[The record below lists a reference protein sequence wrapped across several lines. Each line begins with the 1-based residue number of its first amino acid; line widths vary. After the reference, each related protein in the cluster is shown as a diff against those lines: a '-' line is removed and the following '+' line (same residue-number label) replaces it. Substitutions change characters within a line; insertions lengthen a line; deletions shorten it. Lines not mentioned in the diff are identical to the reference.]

1 MCVYV
6 RSTTREETTNELDHD
21 ICVSYLRIYLYI
33 YIYTIII
40 SYYRPHIENY
50 IYIYIVYD
58 QGYILTNIEYLI
70 HYLGVLVYPILYPI
84 WVVHMLYPT

>member
-21 ICVSYLRIYLYI
+21 IWVSYLHI

-40 SYYRPHIENY
+40 SYYRPHIEN
-50 IYIYIVYD
+50 YIYIVYD